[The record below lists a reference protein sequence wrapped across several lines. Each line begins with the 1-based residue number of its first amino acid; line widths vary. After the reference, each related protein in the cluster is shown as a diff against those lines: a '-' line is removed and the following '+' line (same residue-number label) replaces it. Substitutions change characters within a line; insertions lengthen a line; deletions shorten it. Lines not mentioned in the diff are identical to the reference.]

1 VANWDN
7 DRWDIGIW
15 DAVPAS
21 KTAGAGG
28 GSGRRRRQGEKVIWY
43 DDWVKSQEQEELPEE
58 EQIEVIEEAIEVVKS
73 YKAEKISVV
82 DAKAAILKAKN
93 ASDMLNQVRG
103 LEALMVAYYRI
114 KEERRRM
121 QDKADDEFIVLLM
134 LGVL

>member
-1 VANWDN
+1 MANWDN

-21 KTAGAGG
+21 ETVAAGG
-28 GSGRRRRQGEKVIWY
+28 GSGRRRRPGEKVIWY